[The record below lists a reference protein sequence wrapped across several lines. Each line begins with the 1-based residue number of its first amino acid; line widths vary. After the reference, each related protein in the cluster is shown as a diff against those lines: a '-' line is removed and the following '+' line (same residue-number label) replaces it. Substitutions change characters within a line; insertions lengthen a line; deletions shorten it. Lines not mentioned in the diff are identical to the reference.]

1 MATLACAAV
10 VVLPLARPAA
20 AAVEGATR
28 SASAVLPAT
37 QAWILVDVD
46 TGDVV
51 AGSNDRT
58 PLPPAS
64 LTKVITALAAAN
76 LAPTTPVTVSAVAAA
91 APADNVGV
99 RARQM
104 WSADELFHAL
114 LISSANDAAIAL
126 AVQVGGSLSGF
137 QAALASTAS
146 KLGLADHPVLMDPA
160 GLDGSE
166 GVDGGNRVSA
176 RDLAIAGRA
185 LLANPYLASIVA
197 EKTYDFEGPGAI
209 AHHLVS
215 HDLSFLS
222 SYPGAV
228 GIKTGFTDRAGTCL
242 MAAARRDGRT
252 MLAVVLHSA
261 NPTAAASALLTAGF
275 ATPVTAEATA
285 DRLPPAVVTAGSH
298 ATPGAAA
305 GTTANAATGSA
316 SSTATAA
323 AGSATSVAGPR
334 AATDASSGGGS
345 QDALGISASASAG
358 ADVAVLAGHTAPKSL
373 SMLTVDG
380 LVAFLLCLATLVRTR
395 HDERHQTKRRAE
407 PAD

>member
-10 VVLPLARPAA
+10 VVLPMAPAA
-20 AAVEGATR
+20 AATVEGAPKATP
-28 SASAVLPAT
+28 SLLPPT
-37 QAWILVDVD
+37 KAWILVDVD
-46 TGDVV
+46 TGEVV

-76 LAPTTPVTVSAVAAA
+76 VAPTAPVRVGAAAAA
-91 APADNVGV
+91 APADTIGLLAGQV
-99 RARQM
+99 
-104 WSADELFHAL
+104 WTADELFHAL

-126 AVQVGGSLSGF
+126 AVHVGGSLSGF
-137 QAALASTAS
+137 QADLAATAS
-146 KLGLADHPVLMDPA
+146 KLGLADHPTLMDPA

-197 EKTYDFEGPGAI
+197 EKTYDFQGPGNI
-209 AHHLVS
+209 AHRLLS

-242 MAAARRDGRT
+242 MAAARRNGRT

-261 NPTAAASALLTAGF
+261 NPTTAASTLLTAGF
-275 ATPVTAEATA
+275 ATPVATESTA
-285 DRLPPAVVTAGSH
+285 DRLPGAPLAAGSQATAG
-298 ATPGAAA
+298 ATPGSAPAASVP
-305 GTTANAATGSA
+305 AATP
-316 SSTATAA
+316 ATPPATGTR
-323 AGSATSVAGPR
+323 AGPAGATSGAP
-334 AATDASSGGGS
+334 SG
-345 QDALGISASASAG
+345 DPLGISASPPAAS
-358 ADVAVLAGHTAPKSL
+358 DVAVLGSHTAPKSF

-380 LVAFLLCLATLVRTR
+380 MVAFLLCLATLARTR
-395 HDERHQTKRRAE
+395 HDERRQTSRAE
-407 PAD
+407 RAE